1 MRPCGQA
8 EVADSAASN
17 NAQGALVACHLW
29 LPHLV
34 TYGCSLFY
42 IRLQVATELLR
53 YSTVA
58 GPAGTLAAPA
68 AEVAAAYLPD
78 SLLAPLLLTIPT
90 CLLLL
95 TLLLLT
101 ILLTMPRWRR
111 RGARSTSGGRRRRT
125 ACSLTK
131 PTITHSSL
139 TLTFIPVAQPAA
151 RPRLVSPSR
160 LPTAGPLGSAAERRP
175 RGPRS
180 AAPGRSLWRRSR
192 RRPRCIVDRSGQ
204 SRGRRQRSSPPPR
217 QRSRRAP
224 PAATS
229 YASAPTPRRRP

>member
-78 SLLAPLLLTIPT
+78 SLLAPLLLTI
-90 CLLLL
+90 LLHAYSYLL
-95 TLLLLT
+95 YSYSLYYLLC
-101 ILLTMPRWRR
+101 P
-111 RGARSTSGGRRRRT
+111 GGGG
-125 ACSLTK
+125 
-131 PTITHSSL
+131 
-139 TLTFIPVAQPAA
+139 AA
-151 RPRLVSPSR
+151 RAQL
-160 LPTAGPLGSAAERRP
+160 LGGEDAGQHAH
-175 RGPRS
+175 
-180 AAPGRSLWRRSR
+180 
-192 RRPRCIVDRSGQ
+192 
-204 SRGRRQRSSPPPR
+204 
-217 QRSRRAP
+217 
-224 PAATS
+224 
-229 YASAPTPRRRP
+229 

>member
-29 LPHLV
+29 LPHLF

-78 SLLAPLLLTIPT
+78 SLLAPLLLTI
-90 CLLLL
+90 LLHAYSYLL
-95 TLLLLT
+95 YSYSLYYLLC
-101 ILLTMPRWRR
+101 P
-111 RGARSTSGGRRRRT
+111 GGSG
-125 ACSLTK
+125 
-131 PTITHSSL
+131 
-139 TLTFIPVAQPAA
+139 AA
-151 RPRLVSPSR
+151 RAQL
-160 LPTAGPLGSAAERRP
+160 LGGEDAGQHAH
-175 RGPRS
+175 
-180 AAPGRSLWRRSR
+180 
-192 RRPRCIVDRSGQ
+192 
-204 SRGRRQRSSPPPR
+204 
-217 QRSRRAP
+217 
-224 PAATS
+224 
-229 YASAPTPRRRP
+229 

>member
-78 SLLAPLLLTIPT
+78 SLLAPLLLLYSYILTPT
-90 CLLLL
+90 YF
-95 TLLLLT
+95 T
-101 ILLTMPRWRR
+101 
-111 RGARSTSGGRRRRT
+111 
-125 ACSLTK
+125 
-131 PTITHSSL
+131 PTYFT
-139 TLTFIPVAQPAA
+139 TYYAQVAAA
-151 RPRLVSPSR
+151 R
-160 LPTAGPLGSAAERRP
+160 
-175 RGPRS
+175 
-180 AAPGRSLWRRSR
+180 
-192 RRPRCIVDRSGQ
+192 
-204 SRGRRQRSSPPPR
+204 
-217 QRSRRAP
+217 RALNFWG
-224 PAATS
+224 AK
-229 YASAPTPRRRP
+229 TPDSMLIDQTHNNP